1 MKGRTAFSFALCE
14 PPVRLF
20 SYPCPPFL
28 LTRRISIVDQ
38 LKIRTTERVD
48 RRSTILAERR
58 RTRSLVLVLLSI
70 NPSTFLPFCERLF
83 EARWKSDSRERA
95 RSTFSRGEASLFE
108 ERTRG
113 FPWKRSNVAASGINS
128 ANRKGP

>member
-38 LKIRTTERVD
+38 LKIRTTERVN

-70 NPSTFLPFCERLF
+70 NPSTFLPFPRNFSKRDGKPTRANEHGRLSLEEKPLCSRSEREDF
-83 EARWKSDSRERA
+83 
-95 RSTFSRGEASLFE
+95 RGNGATL
-108 ERTRG
+108 RHL
-113 FPWKRSNVAASGINS
+113 V
-128 ANRKGP
+128 